1 LIAGLVLAAGAG
13 TRFDGSEPKLL
24 APLNG
29 RPLVEH
35 AITAICA
42 VPEIERIVVVLGSQ
56 ADEIRDAVD
65 FGRAELTVCP
75 DWRSGQSA
83 SLRSGLRAITNERND
98 TTRTSFGGVE
108 GSARGA
114 SDAEALKVIVTLGDE
129 PLVSP
134 AAIALMAEQP
144 AGARA
149 TYDGRPGHPVVLGA
163 EQIEAIGSL
172 NGDHGARELLEG
184 GLLVECSDLGSDLD
198 VDTTADLEVIRS
210 EARAG
215 V

>member
-1 LIAGLVLAAGAG
+1 LICGLVLAAGDG
-13 TRFDGSEPKLL
+13 SRFDGPEPKLL

-35 AITAICA
+35 AIAAICA
-42 VPEIERIVVVLGSQ
+42 VPEIERVIVVLGSH
-56 ADEIRDAVD
+56 ADEIRNTVD
-65 FGRAELTVCP
+65 FGRAEVTVCP

-83 SLRSGLRAITNERND
+83 SLRSGLRAITNARND
-98 TTRTSFGGVE
+98 TTCTSFGGVE
-108 GSARGA
+108 GSARCA

-149 TYDGRPGHPVVLGA
+149 TYNGRPGHPVVLGP
-163 EQIEAIGSL
+163 EQIEALASL
-172 NGDHGARELLEG
+172 RGDRGARELLEG
-184 GLLVECSDLGSDLD
+184 GVLVECSDLGSDMD

>member
-1 LIAGLVLAAGAG
+1 LICGLVLAAGAG
-13 TRFDGSEPKLL
+13 SRFDGPGPKLL
-24 APLNG
+24 APLDG

-35 AITAICA
+35 AVAAACA
-42 VPEIERIVVVLGSQ
+42 VPELERVVVVFG
-56 ADEIRDAVD
+56 ADPLAGVD
-65 FGRAELTVCP
+65 LGRAERVLCTS
-75 DWRSGQSA
+75 WAEGQSA
-83 SLRSGLRAITNERND
+83 SLRC
-98 TTRTSFGGVE
+98 GVE
-108 GSARGA
+108 ALRGA
-114 SDAEALKVIVTLGDE
+114 QKILVTLGDE

-149 TYDGRPGHPVVLGA
+149 TYNGRPGHPVVLGP
-163 EQIEAIGSL
+163 EQIAAIGSL
-172 NGDHGARELLEG
+172 RGDRGARDLLHG
-184 GLLVECSDLGSDLD
+184 GLLVECSDLGSGMD

>member
-1 LIAGLVLAAGAG
+1 LICGLVLAAGAG
-13 TRFDGSEPKLL
+13 SRFDGPEPKLL
-24 APLNG
+24 APLNR

-35 AITAICA
+35 AIAAICA
-42 VPEIERIVVVLGSQ
+42 VPEIERIVVVVG
-56 ADEIRDAVD
+56 ADPLDGVD
-65 FGRAELTVCP
+65 FGRAERAICAEWS
-75 DWRSGQSA
+75 DGQSA
-83 SLRSGLRAITNERND
+83 SLRC
-98 TTRTSFGGVE
+98 GVE
-108 GSARGA
+108 ALRGA
-114 SDAEALKVIVTLGDE
+114 EKILVTLGDE

-149 TYDGRPGHPVVLGA
+149 TYDGRPGHPVVLGP
-163 EQIEAIGSL
+163 EQIEAIASVT
-172 NGDHGARELLEG
+172 GDRGARELLEG
-184 GLLVECSDLGSDLD
+184 GLLVECSDLGSGMD